1 MYKLSCYIYTVYV
14 DTITKK
20 VGDKVYTRYLIR
32 DSHLEN
38 GKVKHKTIANI
49 SKCSPEE
56 IQAIKLALKY
66 KGNISGILMDKNEI
80 VSKQGLSIGSVYTL
94 NKVAHDLGIVKALG
108 NSDMG
113 KLSLW
118 MILARI
124 IEPGS
129 RMANVRLAQRH
140 AAVSI
145 LNLPDFNEDVLYRAM
160 DWMESNQRVMEKR
173 LFNSR
178 YGENKPVLYL
188 YDVTSSYLEGMKNE
202 YADFGYNRDKKRGE
216 MQIVIGLLTD
226 DNGWPIS
233 IEVFQGNTNDVKTFT
248 PQIRKLADEFGCES
262 VTMVGDRG
270 MIKTEQIADL
280 NKEKFYYITA
290 TTKPQM
296 ETLLKQG
303 VIQMELFTEKLCE
316 IVHEDIRYILR
327 RNPVR
332 AKEIQDSRNKKI
344 EKIKN
349 ITEERNAYLSEHPKA
364 DVSTAIHMINE
375 RIEKLKVSGF
385 VTVEANDRVLTVKI
399 DEKLLKDESYLDGCY
414 VIRSNLPVDQGSMD
428 IIHKRYKDLSNVEW
442 AFRTMKSDTMEL
454 RPILVRKKSRTR
466 AHAFIVM
473 IGYLIEKYLREKW
486 IDINITVEEGIS
498 ELSSINSM
506 EIQVG
511 AVKYTQI
518 PQAREIGS
526 KLLDA
531 LSVKLPKAIP
541 YSNIQITTRK
551 KLELQRKK

>member
-1 MYKLSCYIYTVYV
+1 MYV
-14 DTITKK
+14 DVSRSKQYGKI
-20 VGDKVYTRYLIR
+20 YTRYLLR
-32 DSHLEN
+32 ESYREN
-38 GKVKHKTIANI
+38 GKVKQRTIANI
-49 SKCSPEE
+49 SHCSPEE
-56 IQAIKLALKY
+56 IEAIRLAMKHKGDIANIL
-66 KGNISGILMDKNEI
+66 KGNADIQTT
-80 VSKQGLSIGSVYTL
+80 QGMSVGAVYSL
-94 NKVAHDLGIVKALG
+94 FKMAKDLGIVKALG
-108 NSDMG
+108 NTQEA

-129 RMANVRLAQRH
+129 RLANVRLAQSH
-140 AAVSI
+140 SAVDI
-145 LNLPDFNEDVLYRAM
+145 LDLNDFNEDDLYRAM
-160 DWMESNQRVMEKR
+160 DWMESNQRIIEKR

-202 YADFGYNRDKKRGE
+202 YADFGYNRDKKRGK

-248 PQIRKLADEFGCES
+248 SQIRKLADEFGCES

-280 NKEKFYYITA
+280 NNEKFYYITA

-316 IVHEDIRYILR
+316 IIHEDIRYILR

-344 EKIKN
+344 EKIRI
-349 ITEERNAYLSEHPKA
+349 ITEERNAYLSEHSKA

-385 VTVEANDRVLTVKI
+385 VTVEAKDRVLTVKI

-442 AFRTMKSDTMEL
+442 AFRTMKSDTIEL

-466 AHAFIVM
+466 AHVFIAMLSYV
-473 IGYLIEKYLREKW
+473 IEKHLREKW
-486 IDINITVEEGIS
+486 IDINITVEEGIH
-498 ELSSINSM
+498 ELSSINCITVNS
-506 EIQVG
+506 G
-511 AVKYTQI
+511 TTSYNQI
-518 PQAREIGS
+518 PESRELGS
-526 KLLDA
+526 KLLKA

-541 YSNIQITTRK
+541 NSGISVSTRK
-551 KLELQRKK
+551 KLEPKRKKP

>member
-1 MYKLSCYIYTVYV
+1 MYV

-38 GKVKHKTIANI
+38 GKVKHRTIANI

-66 KGNISGILMDKNEI
+66 KENISDILMDKNEI

-94 NKVAHDLGIVKALG
+94 NRVAQDLSIVKALG
-108 NSDMG
+108 NSDMA

-118 MILARI
+118 MILARL

-160 DWMESNQRVMEKR
+160 DWIESHQRIIEKR

-178 YGENKPVLYL
+178 YGEQKPVLYL

-202 YADFGYNRDKKRGE
+202 YADFGYNRDKKRGK

-226 DNGWPIS
+226 DNGLPIS
-233 IEVFQGNTNDVKTFT
+233 IEVFQGNTSDVKTFT
-248 PQIRKLADEFGCES
+248 SQIRKLADEFGCES

-280 NKEKFYYITA
+280 DNEKFYYITA

-303 VIQMELFTEKLCE
+303 VIQMELFTEKFCE
-316 IVHEDIRYILR
+316 STHENIRYILR

-332 AKEIQDSRNKKI
+332 AREIQDSRNRKI
-344 EKIKN
+344 EKIRS
-349 ITEERNAYLSEHPKA
+349 IVDDRNKYLSEHPKA
-364 DVSTAIHMINE
+364 DVSTAINIINE

-385 VTVEANDRVLTVKI
+385 MVIEAKDRVLTVKI
-399 DEKLLKDESYLDGCY
+399 DEKLLKDESHLDGCY

-428 IIHKRYKDLSNVEW
+428 TIHQRYKDLANVEW
-442 AFRTMKSDTMEL
+442 AFRTMKSDTIEL
-454 RPILVRKKSRTR
+454 RPILVRKKSRTS
-466 AHAFIVM
+466 AHVFIAM
-473 IGYLIEKYLREKW
+473 LSYIIEKHLREKW
-486 IDINITVEEGIS
+486 IDLNVTVEEGIH
-498 ELSSINSM
+498 ELSSINC
-506 EIQVG
+506 ITVQVG
-511 AVKYTQI
+511 AVKYNSI
-518 PQAREIGS
+518 PKPRKLGS
-526 KLLDA
+526 DLMSA
-531 LSVKLPKAIP
+531 LGVTLPNAIP
-541 YSNIQITTRK
+541 NRGIIVATRK
-551 KLELQRKK
+551 K